1 MASFTCRMPDPSIAR
16 FRRVVSSALA
26 SLESRRQEVNDLNVF
41 PVADG
46 DTGDNMAMTLRAVL
60 EELDRIDGQGLD
72 EVERTTLVQT
82 LARAALM
89 GARGNSGVI
98 LSQIVRG
105 AAEELASR
113 PGELV
118 DPLLVAAAFAS
129 AADAAYDS
137 VREPAE
143 GTMLTVFREMAH
155 SLTRQLAHL
164 SADKQRLGDD
174 VSEEQQ
180 DAILAEVLER
190 AIADGERAVARTP
203 EQLAV
208 LRESG
213 VVDAG
218 GHGLVLILAG
228 VVAGLR
234 GDGAALPEVTHREP
248 PKLTRPHHED
258 SRYQYCTNFIVS
270 GTGLDDRAVLPR
282 LEALGDSVLVVGD
295 EATLKVHV
303 HTDTPETAME
313 LFEGVGKVA
322 NVDIADMRQQVAERD
337 ARLAEGRA
345 GVATVAGRTGVIA
358 VAAGDGMA
366 RLFGELGADV
376 VDGGETLN
384 PSTSELLAGIHG
396 AEADEVLVLP
406 SSSNVIMAAERAC
419 ELSEKPA
426 RVVPATSQQASLL
439 ALVEFDPAAALD
451 VNAAR
456 LEEALGDVATGGVAP
471 AARDDAQGRF
481 KRGDAVGF
489 AEGEIVAWGG
499 AGSTLLA
506 TIEMLATDAEIVT
519 VIGGDGPRGGGAGEA
534 RGGPAEL
541 VVAAGGAVAVRG
553 FAGSGE
559 PTRAELRSAP
569 VHWPRP
575 SVLEVGLE
583 ALDGVGPKLA
593 EAARAAGIATI
604 GDLLYR
610 FPHSH
615 RDRQIRLLETLEPG
629 ETGTVLVTVMGNPP
643 RPFRRGKLTMGGV
656 KVADETGSLRATWF
670 NQPWVSSKLDKGATI
685 LITGKRS
692 PKGLAVQEWEMV
704 SGAED
709 PDEGGEERS
718 GSFVPV
724 HPATEDL
731 PPKKI
736 REWAEQAVPLARN
749 AIEGLPAAVQAKHRF
764 GSVGSAIKA
773 AHFPSSPEE
782 LEEARRR
789 LGYEELFLHQALL
802 TTRKASHRRA
812 RPAPRFGR
820 PGAVVERWLADLP
833 FAPTDDQRA
842 AFADVDAD
850 VDSGE
855 PMQRLLMGEVGSG
868 KTGVA
873 VYAML

>member
-1 MASFTCRMPDPSIAR
+1 MPDPSIAR

-60 EELDRIDGQGLD
+60 EELDRVD
-72 EVERTTLVQT
+72 EVGVDGDDEVGRTVLVQT

-164 SADKQRLGDD
+164 SADKQRLGAD

-228 VVAGLR
+228 VVAGLK
-234 GDGAALPEVTHREP
+234 GDGAELPEVAHHEP

-258 SRYQYCTNFIVS
+258 SRYRYCTNFIVS
-270 GTGLDDRAVLPR
+270 GAGLDDRAILPR

-303 HTDTPETAME
+303 HTDTPETAMA
-313 LFEGVGKVA
+313 LFDGVGQVG

-337 ARLAEGRA
+337 ARLG
-345 GVATVAGRTGVIA
+345 TGRTGVVA
-358 VAAGDGMA
+358 VAAGAGLE
-366 RLFGELGADV
+366 RLFAELGADV
-376 VDGGETLN
+376 VPGGETLN
-384 PSTSELLAGIHG
+384 PSTAELLAGIHG
-396 AEADEVLVLP
+396 AAAEEVLVLP

-439 ALVEFDPAAALD
+439 ALVELDPAAALEE
-451 VNAAR
+451 NAAR
-456 LEEALGDVATGGVAP
+456 LGEALADVATGGVAP

-489 AEGEIVAWGG
+489 VAGEIVAWGG
-499 AGSTLLA
+499 AGSTLEA
-506 TIEMLATDAEIVT
+506 TIEILAADGAREIVT
-519 VIGGDGPRGGGAGEA
+519 VIGGAEA
-534 RGGPAEL
+534 PIPL
-541 VVAAGGAVAVRG
+541 VQVDAHV
-553 FAGSGE
+553 
-559 PTRAELRSAP
+559 P
-569 VHWPRP
+569 
-575 SVLEVGLE
+575 
-583 ALDGVGPKLA
+583 DGV
-593 EAARAAGIATI
+593 E
-604 GDLLYR
+604 
-610 FPHSH
+610 
-615 RDRQIRLLETLEPG
+615 LE
-629 ETGTVLVTVMGNPP
+629 
-643 RPFRRGKLTMGGV
+643 KH
-656 KVADETGSLRATWF
+656 
-670 NQPWVSSKLDKGATI
+670 
-685 LITGKRS
+685 
-692 PKGLAVQEWEMV
+692 
-704 SGAED
+704 
-709 PDEGGEERS
+709 EGGQPS
-718 GSFVPV
+718 WWW
-724 HPATEDL
+724 L
-731 PPKKI
+731 
-736 REWAEQAVPLARN
+736 LA
-749 AIEGLPAAVQAKHRF
+749 AQ
-764 GSVGSAIKA
+764 
-773 AHFPSSPEE
+773 
-782 LEEARRR
+782 
-789 LGYEELFLHQALL
+789 
-802 TTRKASHRRA
+802 
-812 RPAPRFGR
+812 
-820 PGAVVERWLADLP
+820 
-833 FAPTDDQRA
+833 
-842 AFADVDAD
+842 
-850 VDSGE
+850 
-855 PMQRLLMGEVGSG
+855 
-868 KTGVA
+868 
-873 VYAML
+873 